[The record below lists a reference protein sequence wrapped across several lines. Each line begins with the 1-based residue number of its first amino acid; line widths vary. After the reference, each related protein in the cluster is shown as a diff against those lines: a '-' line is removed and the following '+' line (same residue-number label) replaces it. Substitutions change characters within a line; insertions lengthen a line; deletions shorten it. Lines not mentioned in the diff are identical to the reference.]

1 MILYSEPGVA
11 YRHFSGVALP
21 PFATNVMNG
30 VHDHPVTFDPLGTPA
45 LPSTKAHFL
54 QVINTAQS
62 TYSEYDMGGK
72 FQKPAFDT
80 GFKALVDLLDLYAIY
95 VKDIAKGVTND
106 IVLSGFTPVHSV
118 APVKAIIPHQAAWVA
133 IANGDV
139 SGVLDAECE
148 TFGAGHHYG
157 CIACEGH
164 QLPDNVQILPT
175 GILVM
180 PANVSF
186 RIFHNFTNSRKK
198 VFNGLVKGTEYYFY
212 YYVSNSAGVSVLS
225 VVVSKMCS

>member
-1 MILYSEPGVA
+1 MKLYSEPGVA
-11 YRHFSGVALP
+11 YRHFSGIALP
-21 PFATNVMNG
+21 PFATKVMNG

-45 LPSTKAHFL
+45 IPSTRAHFL
-54 QVINTAQS
+54 QVINTVQS
-62 TYSEYDMGGK
+62 SYSEYDMGGK

-80 GFKALVDLLDLYAIY
+80 DFKALVDLLDQYAIY
-95 VKDIAKGVTND
+95 VKAIAAGDTND

-118 APVKAIIPHQAAWVA
+118 APVKATVPDQPTSVTIF
-133 IANGDV
+133 NGDV

-148 TFGAGHHYG
+148 TFGANHHYG

-164 QLPDNVQILPT
+164 PLPDGVQILPT

-180 PANVSF
+180 PSNITF
-186 RIFHNFTNSRKK
+186 RIFHHFTNSRKK
-198 VFNGLVKGTEYYFY
+198 VFTGLTKGVEYYFY
-212 YYVSNSAGVSVLS
+212 YYVTNTAGVSVLS